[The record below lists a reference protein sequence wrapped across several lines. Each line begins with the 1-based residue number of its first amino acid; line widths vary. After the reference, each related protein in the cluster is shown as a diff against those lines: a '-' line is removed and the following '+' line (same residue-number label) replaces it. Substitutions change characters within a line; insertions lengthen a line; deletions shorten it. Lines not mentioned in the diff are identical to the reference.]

1 MGINFSS
8 DTSKAIIQEYE
19 YRIEALLNKIT
30 FLEAKLEVVNNQ
42 LNK

>member
-30 FLEAKLEVVNNQ
+30 FLEAKLEVVNNK

>member
-19 YRIEALLNKIT
+19 YRIEALLIRLH
-30 FLEAKLEVVNNQ
+30 F
-42 LNK
+42 